1 MPAGLLKKLR
11 SYRTLINALLSSH
24 MNLYNDAE
32 IFICTNMSII
42 SISCMI
48 FCLLFQKNDQT
59 YLYPDSIV
67 RGPLYDLHYNVR
79 HAGCRLFICR
89 DVL

>member
-1 MPAGLLKKLR
+1 
-11 SYRTLINALLSSH
+11 

-32 IFICTNMSII
+32 IVICTNMSII

-67 RGPLYDLHYNVR
+67 WGPLYDLHYNVR

>member
-1 MPAGLLKKLR
+1 MYK
-11 SYRTLINALLSSH
+11 YV
-24 MNLYNDAE
+24 YNIDFMYD
-32 IFICTNMSII
+32 I
-42 SISCMI
+42 
-48 FCLLFQKNDQT
+48 LFQKNDQT

-67 RGPLYDLHYNVR
+67 WGPLYDLHYNVR